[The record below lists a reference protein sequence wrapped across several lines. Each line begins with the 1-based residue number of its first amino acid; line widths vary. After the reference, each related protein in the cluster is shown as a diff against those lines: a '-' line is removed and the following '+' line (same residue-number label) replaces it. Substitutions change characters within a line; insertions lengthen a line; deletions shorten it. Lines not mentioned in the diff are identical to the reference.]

1 MSTSGTATYSVNRDQ
16 LITGALRILRVL
28 RETDVPNATQIDNAN
43 ETLNILLK
51 NMQSN
56 GLGLWTYKQ
65 IIIPMV
71 IGQNSYTIG
80 PSGADVTANRPLRLF
95 EGSFIRDLSCEP
107 YYDTPLRIISRR
119 EYLQFGSKFTQAIP
133 NSIYY
138 FSGIEDGADTTS
150 PSTGYGTLY
159 VYANPSQNTRSI
171 YCNFQ
176 RQIYDVSSATQE
188 LDLPPEWA
196 RCLRFMLAGDLAWEY
211 PKVDAN
217 YANEIRAMGRNLQE
231 ELQNWSVEETSMYM
245 QPDQQLYYP
254 R

>member
-1 MSTSGTATYSVNRDQ
+1 MSTSGTATYSTTRDQ

-28 RETDVPNATQIDNAN
+28 RETDAANATQIANAD

-80 PSGADVTANRPLRLF
+80 PSGADITANRPLRLF
-95 EGSFIRDLSCEP
+95 EGSFIRDLTCEP

-119 EYLQFGSKFTQAIP
+119 EYLQFGSKFTQAVP

-138 FSGIEDGADTTS
+138 FSGIEDGDDTTS
-150 PSTGYGTLY
+150 PSEGWGTLY
-159 VYANPSQNTRSI
+159 VYTNPSQNTRSI

-176 RQIYDVSSATQE
+176 RQIFDATSGSQE
-188 LDLPPEWA
+188 LDLPSEWV
-196 RCLRFMLAGDLAWEY
+196 RCLRFMLAGELAWEY
-211 PKVDAN
+211 PKVDPA
-217 YANEIRAMGRNLQE
+217 YAKEIRAMGRQLQD

-245 QPDQQLYYP
+245 QPDQQMYFQ